1 MWIESYDFADA
12 NRMKHYAKKH
22 RREYVSCLA
31 NLADVLAALNSGA
44 AVTAIPFGFFRSERE
59 DVYRIGQTNVKHPH
73 ETRLY
78 VYACVIRTTL
88 YVLTVGDKSTQ
99 QIDINACHA
108 KARELKQ
115 QLEDATQTNDE
126 DQANK
131 ENENG

>member
-1 MWIESYDFADA
+1 MWIESYEFADA
-12 NRMKHYAKKH
+12 NRIKHYAKKH

-31 NLADVLAALNSGA
+31 NLADVITVLNSGA
-44 AVTAIPFGFFRSERE
+44 AVMAIPYGFFRSEHE

-78 VYACVIRTTL
+78 VYACVIRTTI

-99 QIDINACHA
+99 QSDINACHA
-108 KARELKQ
+108 KARELKS
-115 QLEDATQTNDE
+115 QLSSES
-126 DQANK
+126 QAKK

>member
-1 MWIESYDFADA
+1 MWIESYEFADA

-31 NLADVLAALNSGA
+31 NLADVITALNKGA
-44 AVTAIPFGFFRSERE
+44 TITAIPYGFFRSEHE

-78 VYACVIRTTL
+78 VYACVIRTTI

-99 QIDINACHA
+99 QSDINSCHA
-108 KARELKQ
+108 KVRELKS
-115 QLEDATQTNDE
+115 QLSSESQTD
-126 DQANK
+126 K

>member
-1 MWIESYDFADA
+1 MWIESYEYADA

-31 NLADVLAALNSGA
+31 NLADVITALNNGA
-44 AVTAIPFGFFRSERE
+44 AVTAIPFGFFRSEHE

-78 VYACVIRTTL
+78 VYACVVRTTV
-88 YVLTVGDKSTQ
+88 YILTVGDKSTQ
-99 QIDINACHA
+99 QADINACHA
-108 KARELKQ
+108 KARALKR
-115 QLEDATQTNDE
+115 QLGNEA
-126 DQANK
+126 QADK

>member
-1 MWIESYDFADA
+1 MWIESYEFADA
-12 NRMKHYAKKH
+12 NRIKHYAKKH

-31 NLADVLAALNSGA
+31 NLADVIAALNNGA
-44 AVTAIPFGFFRSERE
+44 AVTAIPCGVFRSEHE

-78 VYACVIRTTL
+78 VYACVIRTTI

-99 QIDINACHA
+99 QSDINACHA
-108 KARELKQ
+108 KARELKS
-115 QLEDATQTNDE
+115 QLSSES
-126 DQANK
+126 QAKK

>member
-1 MWIESYDFADA
+1 MWIESYEFADA

-22 RREYVSCLA
+22 RREFVSCLA
-31 NLADVLAALNSGA
+31 NLADVITALNSGA
-44 AVTAIPFGFFRSERE
+44 AVTAIPYGFFRSEHE

-78 VYACVIRTTL
+78 VYACVIRTTI

-99 QIDINACHA
+99 QSDINACHA
-108 KARELKQ
+108 KVRELKSQ
-115 QLEDATQTNDE
+115 FSSES
-126 DQANK
+126 QADK

>member
-1 MWIESYDFADA
+1 MWIESYEYADA
-12 NRMKHYAKKH
+12 NRMKHYAKRH

-31 NLADVLAALNSGA
+31 NLADVITALNNGA

-78 VYACVIRTTL
+78 VYACVVRTTI
-88 YVLTVGDKSTQ
+88 YVLTVGGKSTQ

-115 QLEDATQTNDE
+115 QLADE
-126 DQANK
+126 AQAKK

>member
-1 MWIESYDFADA
+1 MWIESYEFADS

-31 NLADVLAALNSGA
+31 NLADVIAALNNGA
-44 AVTAIPFGFFRSERE
+44 AVTAIPFGFFRLEHE

-78 VYACVIRTTL
+78 VYACVIRTTI
-88 YVLTVGDKSTQ
+88 YVLTIGDKATQ
-99 QIDINACHA
+99 QLDINACHA
-108 KARELKQ
+108 KARELKSQLASEQ
-115 QLEDATQTNDE
+115 QEDA
-126 DQANK
+126 

>member
-1 MWIESYDFADA
+1 MWIESYEFADS

-31 NLADVLAALNSGA
+31 NLADVIAALNNGA
-44 AVTAIPFGFFRSERE
+44 VVTAIPFGFFRSEHD

-78 VYACVIRTTL
+78 VYACVIRTTI
-88 YVLTVGDKSTQ
+88 YVLTIGDKATQ
-99 QIDINACHA
+99 QLDINACHA
-108 KARELKQ
+108 KARELKSQLASEQ
-115 QLEDATQTNDE
+115 QEDA
-126 DQANK
+126 

>member
-1 MWIESYDFADA
+1 MWIESYEFADA

-31 NLADVLAALNSGA
+31 NLADVITALNNGA
-44 AVTAIPFGFFRSERE
+44 AVTAIPYGFFRSEHE

-78 VYACVIRTTL
+78 VYACVIRTTI

-99 QIDINACHA
+99 QSDINACHA
-108 KARELKQ
+108 KVRELKS
-115 QLEDATQTNDE
+115 QLSSESHVE
-126 DQANK
+126 K